1 MPTKTSAAKSAK
13 TTRSAAAK
21 KAYIFFNC
29 DEEKS
34 EKSMNV
40 FYNHAVYKDTVASR
54 KALWKK
60 VESEIEAGK
69 VSLAA
74 DQAAEVYTCVQFLR
88 GRIVPCMDY
97 ETYVGNHS
105 EEVLPVLPVHG

>member
-74 DQAAEVYTCVQFLR
+74 DQADAAKECVLKGDPTNAAQYLTYASIVEVDCF
-88 GRIVPCMDY
+88 
-97 ETYVGNHS
+97 
-105 EEVLPVLPVHG
+105 

>member
-74 DQAAEVYTCVQFLR
+74 DQADAAKESVLKGNPTDATQFLTY
-88 GRIVPCMDY
+88 GAIV
-97 ETYVGNHS
+97 
-105 EEVLPVLPVHG
+105 EVDCF